1 MNEAGAITPSNGGPV
16 AVPTSIGHPPL
27 PSAVKLQR
35 LPSSLLLALAY
46 LGLFLITRSFLFGNP
61 IVHIDEQFYL
71 FVAERMGHGAVPYVD
86 IWDRKPVGLFVL
98 YEAFVALPG
107 DALLAYQFGAA
118 LATAGTALAISRLAR
133 EIASPAASWQAGV
146 AYVLFMPAFNAGMGQ
161 APVFYNLLVAVAALI
176 VVDAMKRNEDKALV
190 ARGCAVMLLLGLA
203 IQIKYTVIFEG
214 AAFGLMLLAR
224 GFADI
229 WTIRRLAAVAL
240 LWVTVA
246 LVPTLAAIA
255 WYAGIGQL
263 DAFIYA
269 NFISI
274 FERGSDGARSYGRLA
289 KECAALLP
297 VWLAIFRAPRMFDT
311 SGGLWPRSH
320 SMLKIWGVVACL
332 GFLLFG
338 TWYDHYVTPLLVPL
352 CVLAAPAL
360 ARAQPGER
368 WYGRFLLGFAALA
381 GTVVPIY
388 QVWRHGTATQYA
400 EMSALISQEMR
411 GGCLF
416 IYEGELAFYRTI
428 PTCLPTTRIFPNHL
442 NTFIEST
449 AVGMDPA
456 AEVRRI
462 LANRPDVILMWAPQK
477 LYLPNLET
485 RAVMNKGLTQAYER
499 YARYTLG
506 TREYWLYR
514 LRPNLRNPASSNAV
528 Q

>member
-1 MNEAGAITPSNGGPV
+1 MNEAGAITPATVGAVAIPVSTGRTSGPI
-16 AVPTSIGHPPL
+16 ATG
-27 PSAVKLQR
+27 LQR
-35 LPSSLLLALAY
+35 LPSWLIPALAY

-61 IVHIDEQFYL
+61 VVHIDEQFYL
-71 FVAERMGHGAVPYVD
+71 LVAERMRDGAVPYID
-86 IWDRKPVGLFVL
+86 IWDRKPIGLFIL
-98 YEAFVALPG
+98 YEVFTTLPG

-118 LATAGTALAISRLAR
+118 LATAGTALVISRLAR
-133 EIASPAASWQAGV
+133 EIASPAASWQAGA

-161 APVFYNLLVAVAALI
+161 APVFYNLLVAGAALI
-176 VVDAMKRNEDKALV
+176 VVDAMKRNEDQALV
-190 ARGCAVMLLLGLA
+190 GRGCAAMLLLGLA

-214 AAFGLMLLAR
+214 AALGLMLLAR

-229 WTIRRLAAVAL
+229 WPMRRLAGVAL
-240 LWVTVA
+240 LWVAVA
-246 LVPTLAAIA
+246 LLPTLAAIS
-255 WYAGIGQL
+255 WYAGIGHL

-269 NFISI
+269 NFVSI

-289 KECAALLP
+289 KEFAALLP

-320 SMLKIWGVVACL
+320 GMLKIWGAVACL

-338 TWYDHYVTPLLVPL
+338 TWYDHYVAPLLVPL

-360 ARAQPGER
+360 ARVQRGQR

-381 GTVVPIY
+381 GTVVPVY
-388 QVWRHGTATQYA
+388 QVWRHGTTAQYA
-400 EMSALISQEMR
+400 EMSALIAQEMR

-416 IYEGELAFYRTI
+416 IFEGELAFYRTI

-449 AVGMDPA
+449 AVGMDPT
-456 AEVRRI
+456 AEVQRI
-462 LANRPDVILMWAPQK
+462 LAHRPDVVLMWAPQK

-485 RAVMNKGLTQAYER
+485 RAVMAKGLAREYER

-514 LRPNLRNPASSNAV
+514 LRPNLQKPAGPNAAR
-528 Q
+528 